1 MTGRIDVHSHLL
13 PGVDDGCE
21 SAAESLACARALVAA
36 GYSHSFCTPHFMA
49 GFTTQTI
56 EQTKERTAALQGA
69 LTDAGINLTLIPGG
83 EITIT
88 PDLIQTLP
96 PERLMTYG
104 GWGRHCLVDIW
115 ADKLPDFFEPT
126 IRWLQSKGLQVILAH
141 PERMKAVQSQPDLA
155 DYFNDIGL
163 LLQGNLQ
170 CLSDLPGTMTR
181 TTGEKFLAEG
191 RYFMLGSD
199 LHKMK
204 SLPARMAGLQFAIDR
219 IGAEAVEELT
229 IEHPRMLMDG
239 HI

>member
-21 SAAESLACARALVAA
+21 SVEESIACARTLVAA
-36 GYSHSFCTPHFMA
+36 GYTHSFCTPHFVE
-49 GFTTQTI
+49 GFTNQTI
-56 EQTKERTAALQGA
+56 EQTKEWTTALQGIF
-69 LTDAGINLTLIPGG
+69 TDAGVSLTLIPGG
-83 EITIT
+83 EITLT
-88 PDLIQTLP
+88 PDLIQSLG

-115 ADKLPDFFEPT
+115 ADKLPDFFELN
-126 IRWLQSKGLQVILAH
+126 IKWLQSKGLTVILAH
-141 PERMKAVQSQPDLA
+141 PERMKAVQTQPDLA
-155 DYFNDIGL
+155 DYFDELGL

-181 TTGEKFLAEG
+181 TTGEKFLTEG

-219 IGAEAVEELT
+219 IGEAEVEKLT
-229 IEHPRMLMDG
+229 IHHPRLLMNG
-239 HI
+239 LV